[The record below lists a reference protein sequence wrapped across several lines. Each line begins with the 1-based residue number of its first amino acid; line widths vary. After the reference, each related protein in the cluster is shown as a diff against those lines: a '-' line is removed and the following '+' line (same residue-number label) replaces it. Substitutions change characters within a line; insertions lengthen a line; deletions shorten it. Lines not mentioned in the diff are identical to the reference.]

1 MQPNSSMGDIKLF
14 VNSNVNKL
22 YTAIFTLKSF
32 ALFILF
38 SKFGSV
44 ILFTDFLLLD
54 CGFYTAFGNF

>member
-1 MQPNSSMGDIKLF
+1 MGDVKLF

-44 ILFTDFLLLD
+44 ILFTDFFLPD
-54 CGFYTAFGNF
+54 CVFYTAFGNF